1 MKQKQ
6 RQAKLERKSK
16 ETQIRAELNIDGQG
30 KARIETNIGF
40 LDHMLELFAF
50 HGCFDLKIEVKKA
63 DMQVDAHHTNEDIG
77 IVLGKLFKEAL
88 GNKAGIRRFGSAF
101 APMEKTIGRTVL
113 DLSGRGYFTLQLG
126 SGEAFQAPKDQ
137 EGYSIKYLEHFLES
151 FAHGVGATV
160 HVKIENADADLH
172 TNLETVFKS
181 FGLALDQAT
190 QVDPRRKGAVPSTK
204 GIID

>member
-6 RQAKLERKSK
+6 RRAKLERKSK

-190 QVDPRRKGAVPSTK
+190 QIDPRRKGAVPSTK